1 MVPKDLCK
9 KPSFLTGS
17 ILEEIENVTVHQ
29 HVKRKLINYFFYKRL
44 LLFLHNV
51 FDLAELSRTSTDAK
65 NSSDDTPPT
74 TVGKLAITDIPVT
87 KEGLFNFFSHIKVFG
102 WR

>member
-1 MVPKDLCK
+1 MRREKRK
-9 KPSFLTGS
+9 KNGKIGESSKVERMSVF
-17 ILEEIENVTVHQ
+17 HYY
-29 HVKRKLINYFFYKRL
+29 VKRKLKLINYFFFKLR

-74 TVGKLAITDIPVT
+74 TVGKLAITDIPEKKGRAFLT
-87 KEGLFNFFSHIKVFG
+87 FSLT
-102 WR
+102 

>member
-1 MVPKDLCK
+1 MSRHYGSKRFVQN
-9 KPSFLTGS
+9 PSFLIGS
-17 ILEEIENVTVHQ
+17 ILEEIENVTLHQ
-29 HVKRKLINYFFYKRL
+29 HITRKLKLINYFFFKRR

-74 TVGKLAITDIPVT
+74 TVGKLAITDIPV
-87 KEGLFNFFSHIKVFG
+87 KKGRFF
-102 WR
+102 